1 MEKRRVLATER
12 TLKYVIF
19 ARHNL
24 FTHQSDIMKVRIA
37 LVLVILAALTRL
49 LPHPPNFTPIAAIG
63 LFGAAYF
70 ERRWLAL
77 IVPFGA
83 LFLTDLFLNNVIYSS
98 YYTGFTWVTS
108 WWIYAAFTL
117 VMVVGWVMLR
127 TQVSPARVAMASL
140 TASALFFLVSNA
152 STWAETPLYPK
163 TFAGLMTCYAAGLP
177 FAGNTILGDLFFSAA
192 LFGGYAWATRKLVLS
207 FEF

>member
-1 MEKRRVLATER
+1 
-12 TLKYVIF
+12 
-19 ARHNL
+19 
-24 FTHQSDIMKVRIA
+24 MKVRIA

-117 VMVVGWVMLR
+117 VMVVGWIMLR
-127 TQVSPARVAMASL
+127 TQVSPVRVVTASL

-163 TFAGLMTCYAAGLP
+163 TFAGLMTCYAAGVP
-177 FAGNTILGDLFFSAA
+177 FVGNTILGDLFFSAA
-192 LFGGYAWATRKLVLS
+192 LFGGYAWATRQKLAYSEL
-207 FEF
+207 